1 MNLGTYISKL
11 SASTTVSCS
20 FCLVTPCSPMAN
32 HLPEPRGM
40 DTQPAAGATTGN
52 SGFYALTSTSYFGG
66 REVSGMAWTK
76 LEAATLDV
84 LPQSCAGRAI
94 LLCLQPP
101 KAQLHLVLQMW
112 HPKAC
117 FFYFCPC
124 FTFLRSGLPNS
135 GLTLAAGSFR
145 LLREAEIPPEALAA
159 HSLLPSEL

>member
-52 SGFYALTSTSYFGG
+52 SGFYALTSTLCFGG

-117 FFYFCPC
+117 FFL
-124 FTFLRSGLPNS
+124 FLSLFYVPEIWAPEFWPD
-135 GLTLAAGSFR
+135 TCCR
-145 LLREAEIPPEALAA
+145 LLQVAKGGRNSSRSLSCPFAA
-159 HSLLPSEL
+159 AV